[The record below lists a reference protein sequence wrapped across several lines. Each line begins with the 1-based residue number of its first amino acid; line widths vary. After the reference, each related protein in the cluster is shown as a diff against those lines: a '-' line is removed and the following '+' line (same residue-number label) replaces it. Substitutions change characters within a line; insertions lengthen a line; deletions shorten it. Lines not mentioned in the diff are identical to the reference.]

1 MYVDVRTT
9 ISVDDMSES
18 EIQRELSVRIVKY
31 LRATEAYKPR
41 ELKRLRTLCK
51 RRKVTATAVLIAAGR
66 DKAPIILD
74 AMPDL
79 FGGGQHAELMELLGG
94 FAFDRKA

>member
-1 MYVDVRTT
+1 MYIDFRTT
-9 ISVDDMSES
+9 ISVDDMNED
-18 EIQRELSVRIVKY
+18 EIQRELSIRIVKY

-51 RRKVTATAVLIAAGR
+51 RRKVTAEAVLIAVGR
-66 DKAPIILD
+66 DKAPMVLA

-79 FGGGQHAELMELLGG
+79 FGGSEHDELMELLSG